1 MEYVEIRKNNSHLE
15 SAEAIIAR
23 VNVTIMSDYGSVKFA
38 KSKSFD
44 GDDPDLQCRRGCLH
58 ICRYLPDLGVDLV
71 KHPVEIA

>member
-15 SAEAIIAR
+15 STKAIIAR
-23 VNVTIMSDYGSVKFA
+23 VNGTIMSDYGSVKFA

-44 GDDPDLQCRRGCLH
+44 GDAPDVPCCRGCLN
-58 ICRYLPDLGVDLV
+58 ICSYLPDLGVDLV